1 MDEIAAYILG
11 HKDDKRVPKLK
22 KSIQYYLDGAKDN
35 NAIKNKTKSQ
45 EKIINNKGK
54 TDTLE
59 LAAGIIDVNKLE
71 SESINSQV
79 IFNFK
84 TNLFIIFLK
93 TNISEI

>member
-35 NAIKNKTKSQ
+35 LIKNKTKSL
-45 EKIINNKGK
+45 EKIKNNKGK
-54 TDTLE
+54 TDPLE
-59 LAAGIIDVNKLE
+59 LTAGIIDLNKLE

-79 IFNFK
+79 IF
-84 TNLFIIFLK
+84 
-93 TNISEI
+93 

>member
-35 NAIKNKTKSQ
+35 NLIKNKTKTQ
-45 EKIINNKGK
+45 DKIKNTKGK
-54 TDTLE
+54 TDPLE
-59 LAAGIIDVNKLE
+59 LTAGIMDLNKLE

-79 IFNFK
+79 I
-84 TNLFIIFLK
+84 
-93 TNISEI
+93 S